1 MKFRFEDQPHQA
13 AAISATVDLFEG
25 ALTLPHH
32 VVGIAP
38 GAGGHAGF
46 VLNHDVLTENL
57 TRITKREKVEVQGA
71 LALLEITDLLERERA
86 FPNFSVE
93 METGTGKTYVYI
105 ATALRLAETHGLRKF
120 VILVHSVA
128 IRAGVVKTFQ
138 DTFEHF
144 RHKFPNLPYRWSVL
158 GESRALDDFVA
169 PSGEVQFVVASVQL
183 LDKPEKNKLYGSP
196 EQAQIWGENASGVEQ
211 LASVR
216 PVVLIDEPQ
225 NFGKDLRKRVIAT
238 LNPLVAL
245 RYSATHREP
254 FNLVHRLGPK
264 QAADQG
270 LVKRVSVKGVVA
282 GQGGE
287 PYLRFAKITVKKKV
301 PFAELVIDYKTAQ
314 GTERTE
320 VAVTAGA
327 DLFEESGGLDQYR
340 GWVVDNVFR
349 AEKRVAFE
357 NGVSVVEGQELG
369 VDRQAI
375 WRDQIRQ
382 TIRAHLTKQ
391 SELDRA
397 DQGIKVLSLFFVE
410 RVADYEGE
418 HATLPATFDELYREE
433 WLRAGFPAAD
443 MPDPSTVRVAYFP
456 STKTGIKKDT
466 AGRKADAEAEER
478 AYQEIIAQKEL
489 LLDRA
494 NPRAFLFSHSALRE
508 GWDNPNVFQIGFL
521 RHTKSETERRQQIGR
536 GLRLPV
542 DQTGRRVSDP
552 AHCRL
557 TLVVDESFAEF
568 KKGLNDEYRK
578 DGGRGDEGDDLEDA
592 DAVVEIRRRPERF
605 ESPEFAELWKRIR
618 YKAVYRVSIN
628 DAALVASLPRSEH
641 LAELRFIQKR
651 ANQVQAADVV
661 YDEQGRVITD
671 DKAVVREAGERID
684 GSGQRL
690 PNVVQQVEDHLL
702 YGKFPLQLTR
712 PTVVAL
718 LRAVPA
724 PLRAKALD
732 DPDRWCRIVA
742 QAIRVLVVEDMI
754 NHIHYEPVEEAAW
767 YDANVVFLELE
778 RKNASLVIEGQ
789 PAPKQG
795 VWKSTEDGSN
805 LLDHVEY
812 DSLVELAFARQLD
825 ADRQKIKLFVKLPR
839 RFRVKTPVGEYS
851 PDWAIVYEEAGE
863 DRLYLV
869 RETKATRNLDDLE
882 WDEALRIRFAK
893 RHFDVAPRGAVD
905 FEHTTDQDGLLIA
918 P

>member
-13 AAISATVDLFEG
+13 AAISAAVDLFEG
-25 ALTLPHH
+25 ALTPPQH
-32 VVGIAP
+32 VAGTPP
-38 GAGGHAGF
+38 GANGHAGY
-46 VLNHDVLTENL
+46 VLDHAVLTENL
-57 TRITKREKVEVQGA
+57 TRITRRENVEVQGA
-71 LALLEITDLLERERA
+71 LELLEITDLLERERA

-105 ATALRLAETHGLRKF
+105 ASALRLAETHGLRKF

-128 IRAGVVKTFQ
+128 IRAGVVKTFE
-138 DTFEHF
+138 DTFSHF

-158 GESRALDDFVA
+158 GESRALEDFVV
-169 PSGEVQFVVASVQL
+169 PSGEVQFIVVGVQL
-183 LDKPEKNKLYGSP
+183 LDKPEKNTLYGLP
-196 EQAQIWGENASGVEQ
+196 EQAQIWGANASGVEQ
-211 LASVR
+211 LANAR

-254 FNLVHRLGPK
+254 YNLIHRLGSK

-270 LVKRVSVKGVVA
+270 LVKRVSVKGVMA
-282 GQGGE
+282 GQGDE
-287 PYLRFAKITVKKKV
+287 LYLRFLKITVKKKI
-301 PFAELVIDYKTAQ
+301 PFADLIINYKKAK
-314 GTERTE
+314 GTERVS
-320 VAVTAGA
+320 VAVTAGT

-349 AEKRVAFE
+349 TEKRITFE
-357 NGVSVVEGQELG
+357 NNLSISEGEELG
-369 VDRQAI
+369 VDRHTI

-382 TIRAHLTKQ
+382 TIRAHLRKQ
-391 SELDRA
+391 CDLDRA
-397 DQGIKVLSLFFVE
+397 DQRIKVLSLFFVE

-418 HATLPATFDELYREE
+418 NATLPSMFDELYREE
-433 WLRAGFPAAD
+433 WLRAGLAADD

-466 AGRKADAEAEER
+466 AGRKADSESEER
-478 AYQEIIAQKEL
+478 AFQEIIAHKEL

-542 DQTGRRVSDP
+542 DETGRRVFDLASS
-552 AHCRL
+552 RL

-568 KKGLNDEYRK
+568 KKGLNTEYRN
-578 DGGRGDEGDDLEDA
+578 DGGQGNEADDLEDA
-592 DAVVEIRRRPERF
+592 DSVVEIRRRPERF
-605 ESPEFAELWKRIR
+605 ESPEFAELWRRIR
-618 YKAVYRVSIN
+618 YKAVYRVSI
-628 DAALVASLPRSEH
+628 DETALVAALPESEH

-651 ANQVQAADVV
+651 ANQVQGADIV
-661 YDEQGRVITD
+661 YDEQGQVITD
-671 DKAVVREAGERID
+671 EKAVVREAGERID
-684 GSGQRL
+684 HSGRRL
-690 PNVVQQVEDHLL
+690 PNLVRQVEDHLL

-712 PTVVAL
+712 TTVVAL

-724 PLRAKALD
+724 PLRTKALD
-732 DPDRWCRIVA
+732 DPDRWCRIVS
-742 QAIRVLVVEDMI
+742 QAVRVLVVQDMI
-754 NHIHYEPVEEAAW
+754 NHIHYEPVDEASW

-778 RKNASLVIEGQ
+778 RKNASLALDGQ

-812 DSLVELAFARQLD
+812 DSQVELAFARQLD
-825 ADRQKIKLFVKLPR
+825 GNRQKVKLFVKLPR

-851 PDWAIVYEEAGE
+851 PDWALVYEEAGE

-882 WDEALRIRFAK
+882 WEEALRIRFAK
-893 RHFDVAPRGAVD
+893 RHFDAAPLGEVN
-905 FEHTTDQDGLLIA
+905 FEHTTDQDGLLIE

>member
-1 MKFRFEDQPHQA
+1 MKFRFDDQSHQA
-13 AAISATVDLFEG
+13 AAISAAVDLFEG
-25 ALTLPHH
+25 VLVPPYH
-32 VVGIAP
+32 VAGTPP
-38 GAGGHAGF
+38 GVSGHAGF
-46 VLNHDVLTENL
+46 VLNHEVLTENL
-57 TRITKREKVEVQGA
+57 TRVSTREKVEAQGA
-71 LALLEITDLLERERA
+71 LELLEISDLLDQERA

-128 IRAGVVKTFQ
+128 IRAGVVKTFN
-138 DTFEHF
+138 DTLEHF
-144 RHKFPNLPYRWSVL
+144 RHKFPNLPYSWSVL
-158 GESRALDDFVA
+158 GDSRALDDFVA
-169 PSGEVQFVVASVQL
+169 PSSEVKFIVAGVQL
-183 LDKPEKNKLYGSP
+183 LDKPEKNTMYSLP
-196 EQAQIWGENASGVEQ
+196 EQAQIWGEDSSGVEQ
-211 LASVR
+211 LAAAR

-254 FNLVHRLGPK
+254 YNLIHRLGPK

-282 GQGGE
+282 GLGSE
-287 PYLRFAKITVKKKV
+287 PYLRFAKITIKKKV
-301 PFAELVIDYKTAQ
+301 PFAELVIDYKTAR
-314 GTERTE
+314 GTERAE
-320 VAVTAGA
+320 VAVTAGT
-327 DLFEESGGLDQYR
+327 DLFEESGQLEQYR
-340 GWVVDNVFR
+340 GWVVHNVFR
-349 AEKRVAFE
+349 ADKRLSFE
-357 NGVSVVEGQELG
+357 NDVSIFEGQELG

-382 TIRAHLTKQ
+382 TIRAHLLKQ
-391 SELDRA
+391 SDLDRVEL
-397 DQGIKVLSLFFVE
+397 GIKVLSLFFVE

-418 HATLPATFDELYREE
+418 DAALPAIFDELYREE
-433 WLRAGFPAAD
+433 WLRAGLPVAD
-443 MPDPSTVRVAYFP
+443 MLDPATVRVGYFP
-456 STKTGIKKDT
+456 STKTGIKRDT

-478 AYQEIIAQKEL
+478 AFQEIIAQKEL

-568 KKGLNDEYRK
+568 KKGLNEEYRK
-578 DGGRGDEGDDLEDA
+578 DGGRGNEGDDLEDA
-592 DAVVEIRRRPERF
+592 DAVVEIRRRAERF
-605 ESPEFAELWKRIR
+605 ESPEFDELWKRIR
-618 YKAVYRVSIN
+618 YRAVYRVSI
-628 DAALVASLPRSEH
+628 DEAALVASLPQSEH
-641 LAELRFIQKR
+641 LVELRFIQKR
-651 ANQVQAADVV
+651 ANQVQAADLV
-661 YDEQGRVITD
+661 YDDQGRVITD
-671 DKAVVREAGERID
+671 ESGVTREAGERID
-684 GSGQRL
+684 ASGQRL
-690 PNVVQQVEDHLL
+690 PNLVRQVEDHLL

-718 LRAVPA
+718 LRAVPT

-742 QAIRVLVVEDMI
+742 QAVRVLVIEDMI
-754 NHIHYEPVEEAAW
+754 NHIHYEPVEEASW

-778 RKNASLVIEGQ
+778 RKNAAVVVEGQ

-795 VWKSTEDGSN
+795 VWKSSADGSN

-812 DSLVELAFARQLD
+812 DSQVELAFARQLD

-851 PDWAIVYEEAGE
+851 PDWALVYEEGGE

-882 WDEALRIRFAK
+882 WEEALRIRFAK
-893 RHFDVAPRGAVD
+893 RHFEAAPRGEVN
-905 FEHTTDQDGLLIA
+905 FEHTTDRDGLLLA
-918 P
+918 N